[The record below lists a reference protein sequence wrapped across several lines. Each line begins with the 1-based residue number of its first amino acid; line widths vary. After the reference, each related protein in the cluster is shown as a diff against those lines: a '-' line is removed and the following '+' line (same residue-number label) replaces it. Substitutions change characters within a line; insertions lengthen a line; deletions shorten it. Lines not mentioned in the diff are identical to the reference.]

1 MFKKL
6 KGFIRLM
13 PSEHASLPLL
23 KTDFIKPEWIDEG
36 RADEKGC
43 FLYNNDE
50 RNVQVGFWQCTPF
63 KEAITFPYDELG
75 IVLSGRL
82 ELIDADGSS
91 GIFSAGEIFFIP
103 RGVTTT
109 WHILEDFKQY
119 YMIYAPRDAQYYR
132 F

>member
-1 MFKKL
+1 MSDKL
-6 KGFIRLM
+6 TGFIRLK
-13 PSEHASLPLL
+13 PSAHVSLVLQ
-23 KTDFIKPEWIDEG
+23 KTNFIKQEWVDEG

-63 KEAITFPYDELG
+63 KETITFPYDELG

-82 ELIDADGSS
+82 ELAGPEGNSDT
-91 GIFSAGEIFFIP
+91 FSPGEIFFIP
-103 RGVTTT
+103 RGATTT

-119 YMIYAPRDAQYYR
+119 YMIYAPRDAQYYQ